1 MRFTLQRKTG
11 IVAIVILFV
20 LFIISGTLMGLLG
33 HKLSEILYSLNLPIG
48 VVDLSSDVKIR
59 AFRFFQFFSNLGT
72 FVIPALVFNYVF
84 LDKDSRLWSIA
95 AVSVSKVWIYSV
107 LGLICLMPIIFQLYE
122 WNKMM
127 SLPDFL
133 SELEGY
139 LQKEESL
146 RDMCLVKLLSLNT
159 GIDLLINILLLC
171 VLAAIGEELFFRG
184 ACQGIL
190 LKLFKQ
196 KHFAIIITALIF
208 AFMHFQFYG
217 FLPRLLMGLVLGY
230 LMFWTSNIVLVIVI
244 HFLFNFSQIMIYH
257 FWSNY
262 LTEIFAELPWHS
274 IWLIQI
280 IAIILLILFSYRIR
294 IHISK

>member
-1 MRFTLQRKTG
+1 MRFTLQRKTA
-11 IVAIVILFV
+11 IVAILILFV
-20 LFIISGTLMGLLG
+20 FFILFGTLMGLLG
-33 HKLSEILYSLNLPIG
+33 HKLSEIFYSLELAIDI
-48 VVDLSSDVKIR
+48 VDLSSDVKIR

-72 FVIPALVFNYVF
+72 FVIPVLVFNYIF
-84 LDKDSRLWSIA
+84 LDKGSRLWSIA
-95 AVSVSKVWIYSV
+95 KVSVIQVWIYSV
-107 LGLICLMPIIFQLYE
+107 IGLICLMPIIFQLYE

-133 SELEGY
+133 SELEVY

-146 RDMCLVKLLSLNT
+146 RDMCLVKLLSLNS
-159 GIDLLINILLLC
+159 GIDLIINVFLLC

-196 KHFAIIITALIF
+196 KHFAIILTALIF

-217 FLPRLLMGLVLGY
+217 FLPRLVMGLVLGY
-230 LMFWTSNIVLVIVI
+230 LMFWTSNIVLVIAI

-262 LTEIFAELPWHS
+262 LTEMFAELPWPS
-274 IWLIQI
+274 IWLTQI
-280 IAIILLILFSYRIR
+280 VSIILLILISYRIR